1 MSVLW
6 LVLYLF
12 LASVAMVA
20 SVCGPGDGRIKELS
34 KKTPSY
40 TLHTEEIE
48 GNFQVFCYKGEA
60 ASPFLLW
67 SSVTVRVKSLDGAP
81 TLYVGHN
88 KSEVCEKQNQQSLI
102 LYWLMIS
109 PDKVSL
115 PPFEKSCIGV
125 EYTST
130 THIGLDKKVINV
142 WFPACLVF
150 GLVVFSH
157 AATLSSED
165 MRGSLVI
172 EFKLC
177 SNTRKKLA
185 DSLEVRNVMTS
196 GAHQKW
202 GEDSESII
210 HLTKVDEIDLK
221 FMKSGAFVLLAAGW
235 STALYLIQHMY
246 LNLQSLLQEY
256 LQYILGYLTVAGI
269 VSFAVCY
276 RYGPVTNERSLD
288 LIKWGIQLIGLTF
301 VYNGTQLPA
310 ASLTIILLAVLWAN
324 IPERLV
330 QGLRFYWRTWF
341 PQKIRRL
348 TQEEYEQQAKE
359 ETRRALEQLRQYCN
373 SPDCNTWK
381 TVSRLEKCSPVRFAK
396 FVEGDSHL
404 SEEEV
409 CAYDS
414 EVSFEFP
421 MEDSFEED
429 ESFVSSNT

>member
-1 MSVLW
+1 MVTLTNVKFVIRELKVDSAMPVIG
-6 LVLYLF
+6 LVLFFF
-12 LASVAMVA
+12 LASVTTVSAD
-20 SVCGPGDGRIKELS
+20 CGPGFSGVRELT

-40 TLHTEEIE
+40 TLSTDE
-48 GNFQVFCYKGEA
+48 GSFQVFCYSGEA

-81 TLYVGHN
+81 TIYVGHN
-88 KSEVCEKQNQQSLI
+88 KSEVCQKQDQQNLI

-115 PPFEKSCIGV
+115 PPFERSCVGV
-125 EYTST
+125 EYAST
-130 THIGLDKKVINV
+130 TYIGLDKKAINV
-142 WFPACLVF
+142 WSPACLVF
-150 GLVVFSH
+150 GLLIFSY
-157 AATLSSED
+157 ASTLS
-165 MRGSLVI
+165 
-172 EFKLC
+172 
-177 SNTRKKLA
+177 
-185 DSLEVRNVMTS
+185 RNVLFYYSS
-196 GAHQKW
+196 GITVGVLASLLILVYMLSK
-202 GEDSESII
+202 
-210 HLTKVDEIDLK
+210 LVPK
-221 FMKSGAFVLLAAGW
+221 KSGAVVLLAAGW
-235 STALYLIQHMY
+235 STALYLLQHMY
-246 LNLQSLLQEY
+246 LNLQSLLQGY
-256 LQYILGYLTVAGI
+256 LPYILGYLAVAAL

-324 IPERLV
+324 IPERLAQAV
-330 QGLRFYWRTWF
+330 RYYWRTWF
-341 PQKIRRL
+341 PRKIRRL
-348 TQEEYEQQAKE
+348 TQEEYEQQARE
-359 ETRRALEQLRQYCN
+359 ETRRALEQLRQFCN

-404 SEEEV
+404 SEDEV

-414 EVSFEFP
+414 EVSFDLP

>member
-40 TLHTEEIE
+40 TLHTEEFE

-157 AATLSSED
+157 AATLS
-165 MRGSLVI
+165 
-172 EFKLC
+172 
-177 SNTRKKLA
+177 
-185 DSLEVRNVMTS
+185 RNVLFYYSS
-196 GAHQKW
+196 GITVGVLASLLILVYMLSK
-202 GEDSESII
+202 
-210 HLTKVDEIDLK
+210 LVPK
-221 FMKSGAFVLLAAGW
+221 KSGAFVLLAAGW

>member
-1 MSVLW
+1 MVTLTNVKFVIRELKVDSAMPVIG
-6 LVLYLF
+6 LVLFFF
-12 LASVAMVA
+12 LASVTTVSAD
-20 SVCGPGDGRIKELS
+20 CGPGFSGVRELT

-40 TLHTEEIE
+40 TLSTDE
-48 GNFQVFCYKGEA
+48 GSFQVFCYSGEA

-81 TLYVGHN
+81 TIYVGHN
-88 KSEVCEKQNQQSLI
+88 KSEVCQKQNQQNLI

-115 PPFEKSCIGV
+115 PPFERSCVGV
-125 EYTST
+125 EYAST
-130 THIGLDKKVINV
+130 TYIGLDKKAINV
-142 WFPACLVF
+142 WSPACLVF
-150 GLVVFSH
+150 GLLIFSY
-157 AATLSSED
+157 ASTLS
-165 MRGSLVI
+165 
-172 EFKLC
+172 
-177 SNTRKKLA
+177 
-185 DSLEVRNVMTS
+185 RNVLFYYSS
-196 GAHQKW
+196 GITVGVLASLLILVYMLSK
-202 GEDSESII
+202 
-210 HLTKVDEIDLK
+210 LVPK
-221 FMKSGAFVLLAAGW
+221 KSGAVVLLAAGW
-235 STALYLIQHMY
+235 STALYLLQHMY
-246 LNLQSLLQEY
+246 LNLQSLLQGY
-256 LQYILGYLTVAGI
+256 LPYILGYLAVAAL

-324 IPERLV
+324 IPERLAQAV
-330 QGLRFYWRTWF
+330 RYYWRTWF
-341 PQKIRRL
+341 PRKIRRL
-348 TQEEYEQQAKE
+348 TQEEYEQQARE
-359 ETRRALEQLRQYCN
+359 ETRRALEQLRQFCN

-404 SEEEV
+404 SEDEV

-414 EVSFEFP
+414 EVSFDLP

>member
-1 MSVLW
+1 MSVPG
-6 LVLYLF
+6 LVLCLF
-12 LASVAMVA
+12 LASVTMV
-20 SVCGPGDGRIKELS
+20 SSDCGPGDGRVKELA
-34 KKTPSY
+34 KETPSY
-40 TLHTEEIE
+40 TLSTDE
-48 GNFQVFCYKGEA
+48 GSFQVFCYQGEA

-88 KSEVCEKQNQQSLI
+88 KSEVCQKQNQQSLI

-142 WFPACLVF
+142 WFPACLVL
-150 GLVVFSH
+150 GLVIFSY
-157 AATLSSED
+157 ASTLS
-165 MRGSLVI
+165 
-172 EFKLC
+172 
-177 SNTRKKLA
+177 
-185 DSLEVRNVMTS
+185 RNVLFYYSS
-196 GAHQKW
+196 GITVGVLASLLILVYMLSK
-202 GEDSESII
+202 
-210 HLTKVDEIDLK
+210 LVPK
-221 FMKSGAFVLLAAGW
+221 KSGAFVLLAAGW
-235 STALYLIQHMY
+235 STALYLLQHMY
-246 LNLQSLLQEY
+246 LNLQSLLQGY
-256 LQYILGYLTVAGI
+256 LQYILGYLAVAGL
-269 VSFAVCY
+269 VSFGVCY

-288 LIKWGIQLIGLTF
+288 LMKWGIQLIGLTF

-310 ASLTIILLAVLWAN
+310 ASLTLILLAVLWAN

-330 QGLRFYWRTWF
+330 QAVRFSWRTWF

-348 TQEEYEQQAKE
+348 TQEEYEQQAAE
-359 ETRRALEQLRQYCN
+359 ETRRALEQLRQFCN

-404 SEEEV
+404 SEDEV

-421 MEDSFEED
+421 AEDSFEED
-429 ESFVSSNT
+429 ESFVTSNT